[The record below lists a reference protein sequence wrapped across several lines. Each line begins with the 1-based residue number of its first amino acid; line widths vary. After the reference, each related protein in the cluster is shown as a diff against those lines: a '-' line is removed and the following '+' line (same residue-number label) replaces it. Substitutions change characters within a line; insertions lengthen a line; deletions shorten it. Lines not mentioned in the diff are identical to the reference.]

1 MIRLPLFGK
10 DSLPQHTSSFLS
22 LIITFV
28 IWMILLVVFAFIKI
42 PEKEEKYKPIQIVFE
57 QPKVQSV
64 KEKTVTEK
72 KEAQT
77 HKQEI
82 VEQKTEE
89 KPQIQQPKQ
98 EVVEQKKETK
108 VEQKT
113 QTSKKQPQQKQ
124 NVQTSTTTSAPK
136 QSSQKAATTKK
147 ETPANKKVPEFTYA
161 KSVEDLMNE
170 QFETQKSTDVSDFD
184 WDSMFEET
192 STSSSSNNSKKIVKT
207 ESSDFGQAGSLSY
220 NENTNQKS
228 KEVKASSNSALSSS
242 TKSQLDNIADVKQ
255 SSSSSK
261 QTSSN
266 QSLSKIDEFDWI
278 QGSMRELQIPKDPKI
293 IISEESGSL
302 LDSTREVIISFTV
315 LEDGSVINIKI
326 TPSSVLSPQIQS
338 EIKEQLYN
346 WHFESS
352 SSISLASFRC
362 ILQKK

>member
-28 IWMILLVVFAFIKI
+28 IWVILLVVFAFVKI

-72 KEAQT
+72 KEVQT

-82 VEQKTEE
+82 IEQKTEE

-98 EVVEQKKETK
+98 EVVEPKKETK

-124 NVQTSTTTSAPK
+124 NVQTSTTTSVPK
-136 QSSQKAATTKK
+136 QSTQKAATTKK

-207 ESSDFGQAGSLSY
+207 ESTDFGQAGSLSY
-220 NENTNQKS
+220 NENTNQTS

-293 IISEESGSL
+293 IISEESGKS

>member
-72 KEAQT
+72 KEVQT

-82 VEQKTEE
+82 IEQKTEE
-89 KPQIQQPKQ
+89 KPQVQQPKQ

-113 QTSKKQPQQKQ
+113 QTLKTQPQQKQ
-124 NVQTSTTTSAPK
+124 NVQTSTTTSVPK
-136 QSSQKAATTKK
+136 QSTQKAATTKK

-220 NENTNQKS
+220 NENSNQTS

-242 TKSQLDNIADVKQ
+242 TKSQLDNIAEAKQ

-266 QSLSKIDEFDWI
+266 HSLSKIDEFDWI

-293 IISEESGSL
+293 IISEESGKL

-326 TPSSVLSPQIQS
+326 TPSSVLAPQIQS

>member
-28 IWMILLVVFAFIKI
+28 IWVVLLVVFAFIKF

-57 QPKVQSV
+57 QPKVQAV
-64 KEKTVTEK
+64 KEKTETEK
-72 KEAQT
+72 KEVQT

-89 KPQIQQPKQ
+89 KTQIQQTKQ

-113 QTSKKQPQQKQ
+113 QTAKTQPQQKQ
-124 NVQTSTTTSAPK
+124 NVQTSKTTSAPK

-192 STSSSSNNSKKIVKT
+192 TTSSSSNNSKKIVKT
-207 ESSDFGQAGSLSY
+207 ESTDFGQAGSLSY
-220 NENTNQKS
+220 NENSNQTS
-228 KEVKASSNSALSSS
+228 KEVKSSSNSALSSS
-242 TKSQLDNIADVKQ
+242 TKSQLDNIAEAKQ

-266 QSLSKIDEFDWI
+266 QSLSKIDDFDWI

-293 IISEESGSL
+293 IISEESGKS

>member
-28 IWMILLVVFAFIKI
+28 IWVVLFVVFAFIKI

-57 QPKVQSV
+57 QPKVQAV

-72 KEAQT
+72 KEVQT

-89 KPQIQQPKQ
+89 KTQIQQTKP

-113 QTSKKQPQQKQ
+113 QTAKTQPQQKQ
-124 NVQTSTTTSAPK
+124 NVQTSKTTSAPK

-170 QFETQKSTDVSDFD
+170 QFETQKSSDVSDFD

-192 STSSSSNNSKKIVKT
+192 TISSSSNNSKKIVKT
-207 ESSDFGQAGSLSY
+207 ESTDFGQAGSLSY
-220 NENTNQKS
+220 NENSNQTS

-242 TKSQLDNIADVKQ
+242 TKSQLDNIAEAKQ

-266 QSLSKIDEFDWI
+266 QSLSKIDDFDWI

-293 IISEESGSL
+293 IISEESGKS

>member
-28 IWMILLVVFAFIKI
+28 VWIVLFVVFAFVKF
-42 PEKEEKYKPIQIVFE
+42 PEKKEEYKPIQIVFE

-64 KEKTVTEK
+64 QEKTVPEK
-72 KEAQT
+72 KEVQT
-77 HKQEI
+77 PKQEL
-82 VEQKTEE
+82 VEQKSVQKTEQ
-89 KPQIQQPKQ
+89 KKQ
-98 EVVEQKKETK
+98 EVVEQKT
-108 VEQKT
+108 
-113 QTSKKQPQQKQ
+113 QPQKKESVEPKTNNAPKQ
-124 NVQTSTTTSAPK
+124 TAQTTKTTTAPK
-136 QSSQKAATTKK
+136 QSTQKTSTTKK

-170 QFETQKSTDVSDFD
+170 QFETQKSSNVSDFD

-192 STSSSSNNSKKIVKT
+192 TTSSSSNNNQKYVKT

-220 NENTNQKS
+220 NENSNQTS
-228 KEVKASSNSALSSS
+228 KEVKSSSNSTLSSS
-242 TKSQLDNIADVKQ
+242 TKSQLDNIADAKQ

-266 QSLSKIDEFDWI
+266 QSLSKIDDFDWI
-278 QGSMRELQIPKDPKI
+278 QGSMRELQIPQNPKI
-293 IISEESGSL
+293 VISEVSGRL

-326 TPSSVLSPQIQS
+326 TPSSVLAPQIQS

-352 SSISLASFRC
+352 DSISLASFRC

>member
-28 IWMILLVVFAFIKI
+28 IWVILLVVFAFVKI

-72 KEAQT
+72 KEVQT

-82 VEQKTEE
+82 IEQKTEE

-124 NVQTSTTTSAPK
+124 NVQTSTTTSVPK
-136 QSSQKAATTKK
+136 QSTQKAATTKK

-207 ESSDFGQAGSLSY
+207 ESTDFGQAGSLSY
-220 NENTNQKS
+220 NENTNQTS

-293 IISEESGSL
+293 IISEESGKS

>member
-28 IWMILLVVFAFIKI
+28 IWVILLVVFAFIKF

-72 KEAQT
+72 KEVQT

-82 VEQKTEE
+82 IEQKTEE

-124 NVQTSTTTSAPK
+124 NVQTSKTTSAPK

-220 NENTNQKS
+220 NENSNQTS

-242 TKSQLDNIADVKQ
+242 TKSQLDNIAEAKQ

-266 QSLSKIDEFDWI
+266 QSLSKIDDFDWI

-293 IISEESGSL
+293 IISEESGKS

>member
-64 KEKTVTEK
+64 QEKTVTEK
-72 KEAQT
+72 KEVQT

-89 KPQIQQPKQ
+89 KTQIQQPKQ

-124 NVQTSTTTSAPK
+124 NVQTSKTTSVQK
-136 QSSQKAATTKK
+136 QSTQKAATTKK

-192 STSSSSNNSKKIVKT
+192 STSSSSNHSKKVVKT

-220 NENTNQKS
+220 NENTNQTS

-242 TKSQLDNIADVKQ
+242 TKSQLDNIAEAKQ
-255 SSSSSK
+255 SSSSLK

-293 IISEESGSL
+293 IISEESGRL

-326 TPSSVLSPQIQS
+326 TPSSVLAPQIQS

-346 WHFESS
+346 WHFEASD
-352 SSISLASFRC
+352 SISLASFRC